1 MKKKLTTTTDNL
13 IEIAGKKNFN
23 TCADLVL
30 EIE

>member
-1 MKKKLTTTTDNL
+1 L

-30 EIE
+30 EIEWEQFIFV